1 MKKEKITVDELDEL
15 RKSLTILGM
24 DSSEVEDIIEKAKKE
39 TEEVDDDEGGEEK
52 EEGRNPGKKGEKPVE
67 EKGEG
72 TVEEQTEQKTGGDI
86 EKSITNLIETRDNIN
101 KALSILR
108 PDAVTIN
115 VDGDSIEKSFDSKFA
130 EIELKLDSIEKAL
143 GGLDSLDEMSEKIN
157 SISELSM
164 GIKSLRTGEP
174 RYFSKSID
182 TDSDVIEKSFSKN
195 KDEIIKGIEDMIE
208 NETNSDKR
216 QILEDGIMEL
226 AVNPRPGVAGRNA
239 LKLYAKQN
247 NISLVG

>member
-1 MKKEKITVDELDEL
+1 MKKEKITVEELDEL
-15 RKSLTILGM
+15 RKSLTVLGM
-24 DSSEVEDIIEKAKKE
+24 DSSEIEGIIEKAKKE
-39 TEEVDDDEGGEEK
+39 TEEEEDGEED
-52 EEGRNPGKKGEKPVE
+52 VE
-67 EKGEG
+67 EDGKPED
-72 TVEEQTEQKTGGDI
+72 TIEDQTTKKTGNDVK
-86 EKSITNLIETRDNIN
+86 KSISSLIETRDNIN
-101 KALSILR
+101 KALSILK

-115 VDGDSIEKSFDSKFA
+115 VDGDSIEKSFGSKFA

-143 GGLDSLDEMSEKIN
+143 GSLDSLDEMSEKIN

-174 RYFSKSID
+174 RYFSKSV
-182 TDSDVIEKSFSKN
+182 DSDGDSIEKSFSKD

-208 NETNSDKR
+208 SETNSDRR
-216 QILEDGIMEL
+216 QILEDGLMEL
-226 AVNPRPGVAGRNA
+226 AVNPKPGAAGRNA